1 MKDLK
6 KISDQNPFKI
16 PDNYFEETTAK
27 IISATTGAVS
37 SERRKGIKRRIR
49 TFLAVAASM
58 VIFVMLGYTAL
69 HVLNGS
75 RSSSRGEEIIMDENN
90 QAYLDEIDILTLE
103 ESVAQ
108 TGTFEIEADI
118 SNNEIIDYLVSE
130 NIDILDIY
138 EQF

>member
-75 RSSSRGEEIIMDENN
+75 RNSSRGEEIIMDENN

>member
-75 RSSSRGEEIIMDENN
+75 RNCSRGEEIIMDENN